1 MHALKEGEHTTND
14 AIVMTSS
21 DYIIRD
27 YSNMVC
33 LKLSYNISFGKQ
45 NRQQRQKIKNV
56 DSDSGLLVK

>member
-1 MHALKEGEHTTND
+1 
-14 AIVMTSS
+14 
-21 DYIIRD
+21 
-27 YSNMVC
+27 MVC